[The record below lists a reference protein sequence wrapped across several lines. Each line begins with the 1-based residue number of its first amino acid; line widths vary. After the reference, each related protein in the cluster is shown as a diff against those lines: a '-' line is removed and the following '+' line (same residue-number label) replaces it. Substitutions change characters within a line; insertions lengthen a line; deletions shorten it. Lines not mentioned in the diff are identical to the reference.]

1 MAFRNDIAASQARL
15 ESLEEENRRLA
26 QELADERA
34 QRPRPPPPSR
44 FAFSVMVLMGS
55 LLTLSIVAGA
65 FAWVALR
72 PVAQP
77 PPHEEYVQVET
88 LAEPPLPPPS
98 KGLVIE
104 DLRPG
109 TGALA
114 RSGAELRV
122 HYTGTLKDGTVFDSS
137 YDRHQP
143 FSFTLGRG
151 TVIKGWEQGFSGM
164 RVGGKRRLTIPAELG
179 YGTRGAPPKIPANA
193 QLVFEVELLGVK

>member
-44 FAFSVMVLMGS
+44 LAFSVLVLIGS
-55 LLTLSIVAGA
+55 LMTLSIVAGA

-72 PVAQP
+72 PLKQP
-77 PPHEEYVQVET
+77 APHEEYVQVET
-88 LAEPPLPPPS
+88 VADTALPTPS
-98 KGLVIE
+98 QGLVVE
-104 DLRPG
+104 DLRVG

-122 HYTGTLKDGTVFDSS
+122 HYTGTLKDGKVFDSS
-137 YDRHQP
+137 YDRQEP

-151 TVIKGWEQGFSGM
+151 QVIKGWEQGFTGM
-164 RVGGKRRLTIPAELG
+164 RVGGKRRLTLPPELG